1 LGASQKHIA
10 LSILSNHPVGWLAGW
25 LAGTKWDGSPFWK
38 GWREKGIKEEEEEER
53 WKEGRRKRKRTGER
67 GRV

>member
-25 LAGTKWDGSPFWK
+25 LAGTKWDGSLFWK
-38 GWREKGIKEEEEEER
+38 GWREKGIKEEEER
-53 WKEGRRKRKRTGER
+53 RKEGGRKRKRAGER
-67 GRV
+67 GGV